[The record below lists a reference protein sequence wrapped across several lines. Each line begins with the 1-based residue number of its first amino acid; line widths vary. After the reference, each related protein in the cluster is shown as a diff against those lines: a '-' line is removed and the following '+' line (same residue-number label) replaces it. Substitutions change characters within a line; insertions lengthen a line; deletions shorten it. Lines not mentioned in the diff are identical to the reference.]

1 MKIKVER
8 DKGEFRKLLRS
19 VLRDTLIAIAVL
31 LFLFIVKSM

>member
-8 DKGEFRKLLRS
+8 QKGEFRKILRS

-31 LFLFIVKSM
+31 LLLIIFKSM

>member
-1 MKIKVER
+1 MKVKFER

-31 LFLFIVKSM
+31 LLLIIFKSM